1 VFANLGLAAPFLQYG
16 TLCRKSLRELKIVH
30 GTFQKNCAVL
40 LGESYYKSGKGNGIF
55 GIASSVEKYLSNS
68 NFN

>member
-40 LGESYYKSGKGNGIF
+40 LGESYYKSEKGNGIF
-55 GIASSVEKYLSNS
+55 ASSVEKYLSNS